1 MDDFKLFSR
10 DKSKLQHELTTVKT
24 FSKDIQME
32 FGLDKCITAVFMHG
46 KLTKSQNI
54 SLITRQ

>member
-10 DKSKLQHELTTVKT
+10 DKSKLQQELTTVKT
-24 FSKDIQME
+24 FSKDIQVE
-32 FGLDKCITAVFMHG
+32 FGLDKCITTVFVHG

>member
-10 DKSKLQHELTTVKT
+10 DKSKLQQELTTVKT

-46 KLTKSQNI
+46 KLTKAKT
-54 SLITRQ
+54 LV